1 MPISRSNV
9 GEIEYRLSLYRDGE
23 RLSNTE
29 GAFNLY
35 NFCRGFEIRERID
48 RSTIEAQFVFEDAAG
63 IINMMT
69 GHEMVTRHD
78 MMTCHDMTT

>member
-35 NFCRGFEIRERID
+35 NFCRVFEIRERID

-69 GHEMVTRHD
+69 GH
-78 MMTCHDMTT
+78 